1 MLIMLLFIGAFIGLG
16 FWVFRTYNQ
25 LVSQIEGVEN
35 AKKSIDIQLDRRFKV
50 FENLVNVV
58 KKVMDYEKTTLKD
71 VIALRNEALQAQ
83 KSGDEVKRMELE
95 EQISGIASNI
105 KVVFEQYPELKANQ
119 NAQQL
124 QEEIVSTENKLSFSK
139 QHYNDSIQDYNTY
152 KKSFFTS
159 MLLGMMFQ
167 TLNKNFEYWG
177 LSTQK
182 QVQYE
187 EKMINF

>member
-1 MLIMLLFIGAFIGLG
+1 MFFMLFIVALILVAG
-16 FWVFRTYNQ
+16 FLVFGTYNK
-25 LVSQIEGVEN
+25 LVSQIESVEN
-35 AKKSIDIQLDRRFKV
+35 AKRSIDIQLDRRFKV

-58 KKVMDYEKTTLKD
+58 KKVMDYEQTTLKE
-71 VIALRNEALQAQ
+71 VIALRNEALKAQ
-83 KSGDEVKRMELE
+83 SAGDEGKRMEME
-95 EQISGIASNI
+95 ERISGIASNI
-105 KVVFEQYPELKANQ
+105 RVVFEQYPELKANQ

-139 QHYNDSIQDYNTY
+139 QHYNDSIQEYNTY

-159 MLLGMMFQ
+159 ILIGAFFQ
-167 TLNKNFEYWG
+167 SLNKHFEYWG
-177 LSTQK
+177 LSAQK